1 MASRQLNVLKRISK
15 NLTKLGKVTIYYSF
29 IMSYFNLCPLVLHFC
44 VNTNKVEN
52 IQERALR
59 FIYEDYSITYEEL
72 LCK

>member
-1 MASRQLNVLKRISK
+1 
-15 NLTKLGKVTIYYSF
+15 
-29 IMSYFNLCPLVLHFC
+29 MSYFNLCPLVLHFC
-44 VNTNKVEN
+44 GEVNTNKVEN

>member
-44 VNTNKVEN
+44 ANTNKVEN